1 MPRLVG
7 GALRLASCALLFSLV
22 PSAPT
27 AAQELGVMM
36 VRASS
41 PNPELPD
48 PQGIGLF
55 AQFEA
60 RSGFGFRMMYVRTS
74 NDTDK
79 PGIVCQVYSPRID
92 CDTEG
97 VATSAGVGSF
107 RAEATRVLPLGD
119 RLRVDVSAGATFN
132 SLDVTATGVS
142 GRPADTAVPSSGNLG
157 ALGTVGLAITPLPA
171 LPLTLRAMGSL
182 HWIKFNGCE
191 SQDDPT
197 SGYDPFC
204 GTDRFRE
211 IQIGLTYRVPRR

>member
-1 MPRLVG
+1 
-7 GALRLASCALLFSLV
+7 
-22 PSAPT
+22 
-27 AAQELGVMM
+27 MM

-41 PNPELPD
+41 PNPELPE
-48 PQGIGLF
+48 PQGTGVF

-60 RSGFGFRMMYVRTS
+60 PSGFGFRMMYVRTS

-92 CDTEG
+92 CAIEG
-97 VATSAGVGSF
+97 VQTSASVGSF
-107 RAEATRVLPLGD
+107 RAEGMRALPLGD

-132 SLDVTATGVS
+132 SLRVTATGET

-157 ALGTVGLAITPLPA
+157 LLGTVGLAVTPVPSV
-171 LPLTLRAMGSL
+171 PLTLRAMGAL

-191 SQDDPT
+191 SQNDPT

-211 IQIGLTYRVPRR
+211 IQIGLTYRIPR